1 MTDVIQTAIA
11 AGSERLRRHAAA
23 IPTSEDPED
32 VHQARVATRRLRS
45 DLRTLAPHLDEEWVT
60 NIRGELKWLGE
71 VLGAVRDADVLG
83 KDPEDELLHEVRKR
97 AKQCRYAAEA
107 VVPVVGKPAAKM
119 ASAVA
124 GVQEVL
130 GGLQDAVVA
139 EEWLRKAAA
148 GGGTGSGPRALA
160 AGQLIARQRT
170 EMEDARRGW
179 KSAWKAA
186 SSKKLRNWM

>member
-1 MTDVIQTAIA
+1 VQ
-11 AGSERLRRHAAA
+11 RPWKH
-23 IPTSEDPED
+23 
-32 VHQARVATRRLRS
+32 
-45 DLRTLAPHLDEEWVT
+45 
-60 NIRGELKWLGE
+60 
-71 VLGAVRDADVLG
+71 LGASVDVLG
-83 KDPEDELLHEVRKR
+83 TSPEDELLHEVRKR

-107 VVPVVGKPAAKM
+107 VTPVVGKPAAKL

-186 SSKKLRNWM
+186 SSKKLRSWMT